1 MKKRYELIFLA
12 IGLVAVAAMVWS
24 IGLNE
29 IVANIKQTSWWF
41 VAIVAV
47 RLLVYP
53 LNTVAW
59 KAVIPQDN
67 GSDAKISFAKLLKLT
82 ISGYAINYIT
92 PVMAL
97 GGEPYRILR
106 LKEYVGL
113 KKATSSV
120 LMYAIMHVL
129 SHFVF
134 WILGFVLILL
144 YPKTN
149 SSIKIIS
156 ACFILLCILAS
167 FFIAKF
173 FKSGIAFSFFNTLKK
188 IPIVGKWARKKMT
201 TEYCDGLQQIDFQI
215 QDLYFN
221 HKNRFFRSLVTETAS
236 RIAGCLEILLIMQAI
251 GMEVNLLEAII
262 VSTGTS
268 LFANILFFSPMQ
280 LGTKEG
286 GLILALKSLGME
298 AANGVYIGL
307 AMRISE
313 LFWIIVGV
321 VMIKT
326 YKLKTKIK

>member
-24 IGLNE
+24 IGLND

-188 IPIVGKWARKKMT
+188 FPIVGKWARKKMT
-201 TEYCDGLQQIDFQI
+201 TEFCDGLQQIDFQI

-221 HKNRFFRSLVTETAS
+221 HKARLLPKLHRELRAVWRF
-236 RIAGCLEILLIMQAI
+236 
-251 GMEVNLLEAII
+251 
-262 VSTGTS
+262 
-268 LFANILFFSPMQ
+268 
-280 LGTKEG
+280 
-286 GLILALKSLGME
+286 
-298 AANGVYIGL
+298 Y
-307 AMRISE
+307 
-313 LFWIIVGV
+313 
-321 VMIKT
+321 
-326 YKLKTKIK
+326 